1 MSVRT
6 TILLDAD
13 LLDRLDRH
21 ARRRRVTKTSVITA
35 ALESWLEAHDEAPAL
50 AFIGVGRSA
59 HGRLS
64 LDGRSIAR
72 REAGRRPEPARA
84 QGVVGTRGAAAGRTA
99 PTARETAALR
109 SGHAQAAGD
118 VPAARTRGSG

>member
-1 MSVRT
+1 MKTVRT

-21 ARRRRVTKTSVITA
+21 VRRQRTTKTSVIAA
-35 ALESWLEAHDEAPAL
+35 ALETWLDAHEATPEFPFL
-50 AFIGVGRSA
+50 GIGRSS

-72 REAGRRPEPARA
+72 REAGRRP
-84 QGVVGTRGAAAGRTA
+84 
-99 PTARETAALR
+99 
-109 SGHAQAAGD
+109 GD
-118 VPAARTRGSG
+118 R

>member
-1 MSVRT
+1 MTTRRT

-21 ARRRRVTKTSVITA
+21 VRRERTTKTAVIGSAILT
-35 ALESWLEAHDEAPAL
+35 WLDEHETVPEFPFL
-50 AFIGVGRSA
+50 GIGKSS

-72 REAGRRPEPARA
+72 REAGRRP
-84 QGVVGTRGAAAGRTA
+84 
-99 PTARETAALR
+99 
-109 SGHAQAAGD
+109 GD
-118 VPAARTRGSG
+118 R

>member
-1 MSVRT
+1 MKTVRT

-21 ARRRRVTKTSVITA
+21 VQLQRTTKTSVISA
-35 ALESWLEAHDEAPAL
+35 AIEAWLDSHGATPDFPFVA
-50 AFIGVGRSA
+50 IGRST

-72 REAGRRPEPARA
+72 REAGRRP
-84 QGVVGTRGAAAGRTA
+84 AGR
-99 PTARETAALR
+99 
-109 SGHAQAAGD
+109 
-118 VPAARTRGSG
+118 